1 MSSLPDF
8 AGTSKNT
15 ISSRDLLAKLED
27 EISQLI
33 LGKSAQIR
41 LSLCCLIAEG
51 HLLIE
56 DIPGIGKTTLAKVL
70 AQILGLKFTR
80 IQCTSDMLPGNM
92 LGVSVFDQKSGE
104 FTFHE
109 GPVFTQ
115 ILLADEIN
123 RTTPK
128 TQSALLEAMEEKQVS
143 IEGETRTLPEPYFVV
158 ATQNARE
165 HSGTYPLPDS
175 QLDRFL
181 FRISIGYPGREAEYQ
196 LLKSG
201 GVTESLSQLK
211 PLIGPQQVLNLQK
224 MARKVRLARNLIEYI
239 QDILDYTR
247 TCGQFVQGLSPRAG
261 LSLARAAQSWAF
273 MQGRKFV
280 IPEDVQAVFP
290 YLAGHRLQKKESLR
304 ELGSDELAQLIA
316 AVPVPP

>member
-1 MSSLPDF
+1 
-8 AGTSKNT
+8 
-15 ISSRDLLAKLED
+15 
-27 EISQLI
+27 
-33 LGKSAQIR
+33 
-41 LSLCCLIAEG
+41 
-51 HLLIE
+51 
-56 DIPGIGKTTLAKVL
+56 
-70 AQILGLKFTR
+70 
-80 IQCTSDMLPGNM
+80 
-92 LGVSVFDQKSGE
+92 
-104 FTFHE
+104 
-109 GPVFTQ
+109 
-115 ILLADEIN
+115 
-123 RTTPK
+123 
-128 TQSALLEAMEEKQVS
+128 MEEKQVS
-143 IEGETRTLPEPYFVV
+143 IEGETRPLPEPYFVV

-247 TCGQFVQGLSPRAG
+247 TCGQFEQGLSPRAG